1 VVYNNLNPE
10 FATKFIIGYRF
21 EEVQKMKFQLFDV
34 DGHSSCLDD
43 HELLGE
49 SETTLAQIVSSIDN
63 TFPLDL
69 KSSKNVGQ
77 LIILSQETGNLKEE
91 VELHFRGEEFK
102 KSGLLSKPDPFL
114 VIYKEDSQKQLI
126 YRSYYIDDTCKP
138 KWSKFVLPMRHLMSK
153 GEPDCKLLIQC
164 WNYNQNGSHK
174 LIGEVKTTT
183 QVILNAPQTFSLAKP
198 EHQDKIQGKLILE
211 KCTVSKTYSFLD
223 YVSAG
228 GTQLNCTFAIDF
240 TGELLISFWL
250 NMELI
255 QFYLKTNKRIKTA
268 SNGVATSPSSL
279 HFISPAP
286 NLYERALQSVG
297 NVIQDYD
304 SDKQFPA
311 LGFGAKIP
319 PHGNV
324 SDEFFVN
331 LSPNPFCFGVEG
343 KFNSAVQ
350 FDH

>member
-1 VVYNNLNPE
+1 
-10 FATKFIIGYRF
+10 
-21 EEVQKMKFQLFDV
+21 M
-34 DGHSSCLDD
+34 
-43 HELLGE
+43 
-49 SETTLAQIVSSIDN
+49 
-63 TFPLDL
+63 
-69 KSSKNVGQ
+69 
-77 LIILSQETGNLKEE
+77 
-91 VELHFRGEEFK
+91 
-102 KSGLLSKPDPFL
+102 
-114 VIYKEDSQKQLI
+114 
-126 YRSYYIDDTCKP
+126 
-138 KWSKFVLPMRHLMSK
+138 
-153 GEPDCKLLIQC
+153 
-164 WNYNQNGSHK
+164 
-174 LIGEVKTTT
+174 
-183 QVILNAPQTFSLAKP
+183 
-198 EHQDKIQGKLILE
+198 E

-240 TGELLISFWL
+240 TGELLISFWF